1 MSANEKYGLS
11 ALRKRLHRFRKE
23 RSGMFALVLGLVITL
38 VALGVVLG
46 VGLMVNYNIQTT
58 VEQMDLGV
66 AGNNTRTTLYNN
78 INQAFSLSAIVP
90 IVAGAALVI
99 GAIVAGFAIKSR
111 MN

>member
-1 MSANEKYGLS
+1 
-11 ALRKRLHRFRKE
+11 
-23 RSGMFALVLGLVITL
+23 MFALVLGLVITL

-46 VGLMVNYNIQTT
+46 VGLLVNYNIQST
-58 VEQMDLGV
+58 VEALDLGEV
-66 AGNNTRTTLYNN
+66 GNATRTSLYTN

-111 MN
+111 MG

>member
-1 MSANEKYGLS
+1 MKFIKDNKA
-11 ALRKRLHRFRKE
+11 
-23 RSGMFALVLGLVITL
+23 MFALVLGLVITL

-46 VGLMVNYNIQTT
+46 VGLLVNYNIQTT
-58 VEQMDLGV
+58 VEALDLGTV
-66 AGNNTRTTLYNN
+66 GNATRTSLYTN

-111 MN
+111 MG

>member
-1 MSANEKYGLS
+1 MFEEIHIF
-11 ALRKRLHRFRKE
+11 RKRLAQFRRE
-23 RSGMFALVLGLVITL
+23 RRGMFALVLGLVITL

-58 VEQMDLGV
+58 VEAMDLGT
-66 AGNNTRTTLYNN
+66 AGNATRTQLYTN

-99 GAIVAGFAIKSR
+99 GAIIAGFAIKSR
-111 MN
+111 MG

>member
-1 MSANEKYGLS
+1 MKYPHERIGKT
-11 ALRKRLHRFRKE
+11 LRRFRNEHK
-23 RSGMFALVLGLVITL
+23 GMFALVLGLVITL

-46 VGLMVNYNIQTT
+46 VGLMVNYNIQST
-58 VEQMDLGV
+58 VEQMDLGT
-66 AGNNTRTTLYNN
+66 AGNATRTTLYNN